1 MFFFF
6 FFLRNSKLSFTLV
19 RGIKKSLLWKP
30 CGTLFPIPSSG
41 FWLFSFG
48 SRLIN
53 HVLAAPHAFHPAQ
66 PVRTYVHMY
75 VCTSLSIPV
84 YVTSVTWLAHL
95 SRELPSSYSIASPP
109 DDTTILNLFS
119 LREWGLLQLLLAF
132 IYLAVVMSNTRH
144 KSSSAGPPSRFGRPF
159 SSFLPPISR
168 LSGWRKSFA
177 SLFFFFLQRYLA
189 PTAHNARSVKHQ
201 LSVAGNTKAHLFD
214 ESKIGLEA
222 KLCSGEWVG

>member
-1 MFFFF
+1 MKA
-6 FFLRNSKLSFTLV
+6 LRNTFSNSFVWFLA
-19 RGIKKSLLWKP
+19 I
-30 CGTLFPIPSSG
+30 LFRISSHQSRFGSSTCFPSS
-41 FWLFSFG
+41 S
-48 SRLIN
+48 
-53 HVLAAPHAFHPAQ
+53 A
-66 PVRTYVHMY
+66 RTYVHMY

-95 SRELPSSYSIASPP
+95 SRELPSSYSIASLP

-177 SLFFFFLQRYLA
+177 SLFFFFFATLPGANSPQRQECE
-189 PTAHNARSVKHQ
+189 TSVECRRQHK
-201 LSVAGNTKAHLFD
+201 SSFVRRK
-214 ESKIGLEA
+214 
-222 KLCSGEWVG
+222 